1 MHGDRSTEDTAKAR
15 APTETRFVQHAYVL
29 KAAAR
34 PPHSKWVRV
43 GRYFGFREIGKGN
56 MRALLLSKY
65 RQLEMAEVPTP
76 AAGAGE
82 VLIRVGACGI
92 CGSDVHGYDGTS
104 GRRIPPIV
112 MGHEAAGRIAAV
124 GAGVTGLT
132 EGDRVTFDSTIY
144 CGACGYCKRGEVN
157 LCDHRQVLGVSCGDY
172 SRAGAFAEFV
182 AVPAR
187 VVYKLPDSIS
197 FAEAAM
203 LEAVAVAIHA
213 VLLAEISAE
222 STALVVGAG
231 TIGLLILQA
240 LRAAGYRRVF
250 VSDVDATRL
259 KLAKELGATDV
270 LLADK
275 QDVVP
280 EISQRTGG
288 VGVDVAMEAVGR
300 DETVNA
306 AIASVRKGGTV
317 VLVGNISP
325 SATLPLQKVVTRQIR
340 LQGSCASAREYP
352 QAIALMGSGAI
363 RVKPLIT
370 AIAPLA
376 EGPQWFERLYAREP
390 NLLKV
395 VLTPGSVS

>member
-1 MHGDRSTEDTAKAR
+1 MK
-15 APTETRFVQHAYVL
+15 
-29 KAAAR
+29 
-34 PPHSKWVRV
+34 
-43 GRYFGFREIGKGN
+43 
-56 MRALLLSKY
+56 ALLLSKY
-65 RQLEMAEVPTP
+65 RSLEIAEVPSP

-92 CGSDVHGYDGTS
+92 CGSDVHGYDGSS

-124 GAGVTGLT
+124 GAGVTGLA

-144 CGACGYCKRGEVN
+144 CGACGFCKRGQVN

-187 VVYKLPDSIS
+187 VVYKLPESIS

-213 VLLAEISAE
+213 VSLAEIAAG

-231 TIGLLILQA
+231 TIGVLILQA
-240 LRAAGYRRVF
+240 LRAAGCKRVF
-250 VSDVDATRL
+250 VSDVDASRL
-259 KLAKELGATDV
+259 KLAKELGAADV
-270 LLADK
+270 LLAGT
-275 QDVVP
+275 DVVAQ
-280 EISQRTGG
+280 ILQQTGG

-300 DETVNA
+300 NETVNT

-325 SATLPLQKVVTRQIR
+325 DVTLPLQKVVTRQIR
-340 LQGSCASAREYP
+340 LQGSCASAGEYP
-352 QAIALMGSGAI
+352 QAIKLMASGAI
-363 RVKPLIT
+363 RVNPLIT

-376 EGPQWFERLYAREP
+376 EGPQWFERLYAREA

-395 VLTPGSVS
+395 VLTPGPVS